1 MHDDEKMA
9 HLRGIVIGFMFG
21 GILTSLACFVVYIS
35 TLPDDEISC
44 RDGKAYLVT
53 HDGNITIYSPT
64 YSDCEMV
71 GGK

>member
-1 MHDDEKMA
+1 MHDKEGMA
-9 HLRGIVIGFMFG
+9 YSRGIAIGFMFG
-21 GILTSLACFVVYIS
+21 GIIACLACFVIYIS

-53 HDGNITIYSPT
+53 HDGNITIYDPT
-64 YSDCEMV
+64 YSDCETG